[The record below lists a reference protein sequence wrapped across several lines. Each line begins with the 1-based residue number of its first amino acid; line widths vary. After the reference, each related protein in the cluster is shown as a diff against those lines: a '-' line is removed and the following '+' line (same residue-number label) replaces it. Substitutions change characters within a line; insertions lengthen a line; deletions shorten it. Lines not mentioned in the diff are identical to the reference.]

1 MRIPLPAAVLLGLFT
16 CLSPEGARG
25 QSALPTE
32 HASWWIRTYGLV
44 DAKTN
49 ARTRRA
55 HAVFERLAA
64 AADKRANRMP
74 RLVII
79 RTDGSPFAM
88 ALSDGTLLLTEGGLE
103 ICYQGVS
110 EEKGTAQL
118 AFVLGHELAHL
129 SNDDFWHAAAF
140 SAFNAHGTEGETRE
154 ALRPLFQ
161 REPDDARRVELQ
173 ADSFGMLYMTTAGYD
188 PRVILSERDFFTKWA
203 RQMESMGVGP
213 AESHP
218 KPQQRAEFLAAQMM
232 AIAEDLDMYDFG
244 VRLFQL
250 GRFEDAIVLL
260 ERFGDRFPSLE
271 VLNNIGLSHL
281 QLAAWFLSRCDERLV
296 VAFKLPTMLDP
307 ATRAR
312 RLRAFEGTP
321 SPCFRNERFDHHY
334 EEARRYLRQAAEKS
348 PDYLPARL
356 NLLSL
361 FILGQR
367 GAEALAA
374 SQAAQGV
381 SPNDPRILA
390 ARAAAMYL
398 IERETNVGM
407 ADAAVEELQK
417 LRREYPVSSDAA
429 YNLGAILSERRRVES
444 AKTAWQAF
452 LALEPDGIYADA
464 VRNYLGTSQDSV
476 RPNSGPWLVPAP
488 PVPLGELK
496 HSDIEARFPQVAT
509 KEIEIGAFKGSVLR
523 SGRWRAFAME
533 SVIEVVEE
541 RIEPPVE
548 EREARARYGRPIRT
562 QDTSSGAVLFYPSFA
577 VEIVNDM
584 ASALL
589 FFGEPRIH

>member
-1 MRIPLPAAVLLGLFT
+1 MRTPLLIAALCGTFAGLGPT
-16 CLSPEGARG
+16 RASG
-25 QSALPTE
+25 QSSLPTE

-44 DAKTN
+44 DGTSSE
-49 ARTRRA
+49 RVRRA
-55 HAVFERLAA
+55 QQVFERLAA
-64 AADKRANRMP
+64 AADKRSNRLP
-74 RLVII
+74 RLVVI

-88 ALSDGTLLLTEGGLE
+88 ALSDGTILLTEGGLA
-103 ICYQGVS
+103 ICYKGVS
-110 EEKGTAQL
+110 EEKAIAQV

-140 SAFNAHGTEGETRE
+140 SALASHGRRDEARE

-161 REPDDARRVELQ
+161 REPNEARRVELQ
-173 ADSFGMLYMTTAGYD
+173 ADAFGMLYMTTAGYD
-188 PRVILSERDFFTKWA
+188 PRLILGERDFFTQWA
-203 RQMESMGVGP
+203 RQLQSIGAP
-213 AESHP
+213 QANSHP
-218 KPQQRAEFLAAQMM
+218 EPQQRTEFLETQMK
-232 AIAEDLDMYDFG
+232 AIAEDLDLYDFG

-312 RLRAFEGTP
+312 RLRSFEATP
-321 SPCFRNERFDHHY
+321 SPCLRNERFDHHY
-334 EEARRYLRQAAEKS
+334 EEAKRYLHQAAEKS
-348 PDYLPARL
+348 SDYLPARL

-374 SQAAQGV
+374 AQAAQAV
-381 SPNDPRILA
+381 SPHDPRVLA

-398 IERETNVGM
+398 VERETNVRM
-407 ADAAVEELQK
+407 ADAAVEELQL
-417 LRREYPVSSDAA
+417 LRGKYPEAPDVA

-444 AKTAWQAF
+444 AKTAWRAF
-452 LALEPDGIYADA
+452 LLLEPDGIYADV
-464 VRNYLGTSQDSV
+464 VREYLGASSPAATPSRAPSA
-476 RPNSGPWLVPAP
+476 GPKP
-488 PVPLGELK
+488 PVPLGALDL
-496 HSDIEARFPQVAT
+496 SAITARFPRVEN
-509 KEIEIGAFKGSVLR
+509 KEVEIGAFNVRVLR
-523 SGRWRAFAME
+523 SDRWRAFAME
-533 SVIEVVEE
+533 SVVEVVEE
-541 RIEPPVE
+541 TIEPPLK
-548 EREARARYGRPIRT
+548 EREALARYGRPIRR

-577 VEIVNDM
+577 VEVVNDL
-584 ASALL
+584 ASTLL
-589 FFGEPRIH
+589 FFGETRNK

>member
-1 MRIPLPAAVLLGLFT
+1 MRILLPTAALLGLFT
-16 CLSPEGARG
+16 CLSLEGAQG

-44 DAKTN
+44 DANTN
-49 ARTRRA
+49 ERVRHA

-79 RTDGSPFAM
+79 RTDGSRFAM
-88 ALSDGTLLLTEGGLE
+88 ALSDGTILLTEGGLRL
-103 ICYQGVS
+103 CYRGGS
-110 EEKGTAQL
+110 EGKGDARL

-129 SNDDFWHAAAF
+129 ANDDFWHAAAF
-140 SAFNAHGTEGETRE
+140 SAFSSYGKEGKARD
-154 ALRPLFQ
+154 ALGPLFE
-161 REPDDARRVELQ
+161 RTPDEARRVELQ
-173 ADSFGMLYMTTAGYD
+173 ADTIGMFYMTNAGYD
-188 PRVILSERDFFTKWA
+188 PHAVLGKGDFFTTWA
-203 RQMESMGVGP
+203 SQMQSMGIEP
-213 AESHP
+213 PESHP
-218 KPQQRAEFLAAQMM
+218 LPEQRAAFLATQMM
-232 AIAEDLDMYDFG
+232 AVAEDLDLYDFG

-260 ERFGDRFPSLE
+260 ERFGDRFASLE

-312 RLRAFEGTP
+312 RLRAFEATP

-334 EEARRYLRQAAEKS
+334 EEAKRYLRQAAEKS

-374 SQAAQGV
+374 AQAAQEV
-381 SPNDPRILA
+381 SPNDPRVLA

-417 LRREYPVSSDAA
+417 VRREYPESSDAA

-464 VRNYLGTSQDSV
+464 VRNYLGISHDSV
-476 RPNSGPWLVPAP
+476 RPNTGPWLVPKP
-488 PVPLGELK
+488 PVPLGELRL
-496 HSDIEARFPQVAT
+496 SDIEARFPQVAT
-509 KEIEIGAFKGSVLR
+509 KEIEIGAFKGRVLR

-541 RIEPPVE
+541 SIEPPVKE
-548 EREARARYGRPIRT
+548 QEALARYGSPLRR
-562 QDTSSGAVLFYPSFA
+562 QGTSSGAVLFYPNFA
-577 VEIVNDM
+577 VEIVNDL

-589 FFGEPRIH
+589 FFGETRIH